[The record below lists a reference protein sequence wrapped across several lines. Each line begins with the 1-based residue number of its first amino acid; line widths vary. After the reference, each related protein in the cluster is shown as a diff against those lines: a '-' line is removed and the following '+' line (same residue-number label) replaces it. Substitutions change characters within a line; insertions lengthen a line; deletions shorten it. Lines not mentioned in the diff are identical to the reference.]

1 VTITLGGTELK
12 KSVTVEGDPRTQ
24 VAAAELQQQL
34 EAALALRDL
43 STQVNGMVD
52 RSNDLIR
59 QLNNLTE
66 TLRRAA
72 GSNGDQAL
80 KTALSE
86 ADAALKE
93 VRALRDDKLVRPI
106 QGLGYRQYPRLANEV
121 QSLYGSVTRSYN
133 RPTDPQVARQ
143 RELLDE
149 TSAVNSE
156 LQSIVNG
163 RIAKLNELL
172 KNTPH
177 VLVGG
182 RTIM

>member
-1 VTITLGGTELK
+1 
-12 KSVTVEGDPRTQ
+12 
-24 VAAAELQQQL
+24 
-34 EAALALRDL
+34 
-43 STQVNGMVD
+43 
-52 RSNDLIR
+52 
-59 QLNNLTE
+59 
-66 TLRRAA
+66 
-72 GSNGDQAL
+72 
-80 KTALSE
+80 
-86 ADAALKE
+86 
-93 VRALRDDKLVRPI
+93 
-106 QGLGYRQYPRLANEV
+106 
-121 QSLYGSVTRSYN
+121 
-133 RPTDPQVARQ
+133 VARQ